1 MSTVKEIEGQ
11 INEIMSA
18 NSSKSSHKINKI
30 IISYIKINYCL
41 NSEFK
46 TGVRMRLL

>member
-1 MSTVKEIEGQ
+1 MSTVKEIKGQ

-18 NSSKSSHKINKI
+18 NSSKSSHKI